1 MSHEIR
7 ADYTRQYLMP
17 PSLEDWVPQDHP
29 ARFIREY
36 VEALDLK
43 GLGFRERKAKDGRPN
58 YSADLLLKA
67 WLYGYMS
74 RIYSTRKLERACREH
89 VSAIWLTG
97 TNAPDHNTLWRFYK
111 DNKRALRDMFKEGVK
126 IAANAGLVG
135 LALHAVDGT
144 KIKAGVAK
152 SSGWHKNDLERIL
165 GKLDES
171 VDAAMVEIEAAEE
184 QERGEYRLPK
194 ELESR
199 EALRRKI
206 KDALAK
212 MKEIDR
218 EHLHPGDEDA
228 RMMKCD
234 GTIEFAYNAQAVVD
248 EKSGLIVGQDAL
260 SAEDDHHL
268 LTEMIGEAEKSLGS
282 VAEETVADG
291 GYVNAEELAK
301 AQERGYGVL
310 MPLEKEKGEY
320 HSSRFQY
327 DADRDVCICP
337 GGEALRYERTRKGT
351 PHRNEFRVYRCRSYR
366 TCPNRR
372 QCSLDKR
379 GRSIEISRYHEAIA
393 HQRLKHED
401 GRKLAML
408 KRRSCIIEHV
418 FGHIKEEM
426 AFRRFTMSGLE
437 NVKTQWALI
446 CTAMNMKK
454 LYRWWASKEL
464 ALEGMAVQ
472 RLRVPIFCY
481 A

>member
-7 ADYTRQYLMP
+7 ADYTRQYLLS

-36 VEALDLK
+36 VDALDLK

-126 IAANAGLVG
+126 IAANVGLVG

-144 KIKAGVAK
+144 KIRARVAK
-152 SSGWHKNDLERIL
+152 SSGWHKSDLERIL

-171 VDAAMVEIEAAEE
+171 VDEAMEEIEAAEE

-199 EALRRKI
+199 EALRGKI
-206 KDALAK
+206 EEALAK

-218 EHLHPGDEDA
+218 DHLHPGDDDA

-234 GTIEFAYNAQAVVD
+234 GTVNFAYNAQVVVD

-260 SAEDDHHL
+260 SKEDDHHL
-268 LTEMIGEAEKSLGS
+268 LSEMIGEAEKLLGS
-282 VAEETVADG
+282 AAAETVADG
-291 GYVNAEELAK
+291 GYASAEELAK
-301 AQERGYGVL
+301 AEERGYGVL
-310 MPLEKEKGEY
+310 VPLEKENRKY

-327 DADRDVCICP
+327 NADRDVCICP
-337 GGEALRYERTRKGT
+337 GGEALRYERTKKETSQRY
-351 PHRNEFRVYRCRSYR
+351 EVRVYRCKSYR

-393 HQRLKHED
+393 RQSRKQED
-401 GRKLAML
+401 ERKLAML
-408 KRRSCIIEHV
+408 KRRSCIVERV

-437 NVKTQWALI
+437 DVRTQWVLI

-454 LYRWWASKEL
+454 LYRWWANKEL
-464 ALEGMAVQ
+464 ALEGRAVQ
-472 RLRVPIFCY
+472 QLRVRIFFY